1 MLCTTSRWIMVI
13 MRHELHGA
21 VKVALAPVSDEML
34 QSTPS
39 LGQLVD
45 SIHGELDV
53 DRLGMVYVGFS
64 MKDARQLFED
74 GVVEACA
81 RTSGQ
86 MPADLQRGH
95 HRALDWHLNVQMQTL
110 AFQARVPTRRA
121 TTPTPALLVT
131 KREFQRRVQKRF
143 VLIASVILVSAWM
156 AHLMRAR
163 APRRRVVLWQT
174 DPWRGPLIVPFT
186 MNESLTQW
194 TKVIEDIRDQ
204 SDCDSCWAHSAAGAL
219 EDAWDLNSG
228 SSLNERQPVDCGS
241 NCSGSNGGLMNY
253 AFAFAAQ
260 NNVCTVGIPRGGLV
274 GHTDVSKDNEQA
286 MMSTVIAQACMRV

>member
-121 TTPTPALLVT
+121 TTPTPALLIT

-143 VLIASVILVSAWM
+143 VLIASAILVSAWM

-186 MNESLTQW
+186 MNESLTRVQRQRASDD
-194 TKVIEDIRDQ
+194 VD
-204 SDCDSCWAHSAAGAL
+204 SDC
-219 EDAWDLNSG
+219 SG
-228 SSLNERQPVDCGS
+228 LHESLTAKGYGHEHMPSV
-241 NCSGSNGGLMNY
+241 
-253 AFAFAAQ
+253 
-260 NNVCTVGIPRGGLV
+260 RGGCGNPYHLFLPFLILFFV
-274 GHTDVSKDNEQA
+274 CCPVHVCSDSASSHVVVSPHPHSLLAQVCAEK
-286 MMSTVIAQACMRV
+286 STAIERHPHVLRLDR